1 LRKGSKV
8 ENRVTETLGE
18 MLLREGVINHD
29 QLEEALKR
37 QKVTAEKSIGQI
49 LVDMGVITESV
60 KMHFLQKKFNY
71 EMFRLGNRE
80 IEPLL
85 LSYIP
90 KQYAQKYHV
99 VPVGLDRGILIVAMD
114 DPSDL
119 NLLDNLKTTVG
130 LTIRPVIASMADI
143 DEILKQYPEIKEE
156 VYIAPKPHSS
166 LYNIIRYIFFPVM
179 GFLPLLLFI
188 VLLKFSEKF
197 LVFITKVV
205 QAGSSFSFDVFLYTL
220 LGWGL
225 WIIVMW
231 EINGLIFEEKT
242 PLQQAPS
249 SEDVEE

>member
-1 LRKGSKV
+1 MEKRA
-8 ENRVTETLGE
+8 TETLGE

-60 KMHFLQKKFNY
+60 KMHFLQKKFGY
-71 EMFRLGNRE
+71 ELFRLGNKE

-119 NLLDNLKTTVG
+119 SLLDNLKTTVG
-130 LTIRPVIASMADI
+130 LSIRPVIANMADI
-143 DEILKQYPEIKEE
+143 DEVLKQYPEIKEE
-156 VYIAPKPHSS
+156 VFVLPKPHSA
-166 LYNIIRYIFFPVM
+166 LYNFVRYIFFPVM
-179 GFLPLLLFI
+179 GFLPLLVFI
-188 VLLKFSEKF
+188 ALLKYSEGF
-197 LVFITKVV
+197 LILITGVI

-225 WIIVMW
+225 WIIIMW

-242 PLQQAPS
+242 PLQQSPS
-249 SEDVEE
+249 SEEMED

>member
-1 LRKGSKV
+1 MEKQ
-8 ENRVTETLGE
+8 VTETLGE

-37 QKVTAEKSIGQI
+37 QKVTVEKSIGQI

-60 KMHFLQKKFNY
+60 KMHFLQKKFGY
-71 EMFRLGNRE
+71 ELFRLNNKE

-90 KQYAQKYHV
+90 KHYAQKYHV
-99 VPVGLDRGILIVAMD
+99 VPVGLDRGILVVAMD

-130 LTIRPVIASMADI
+130 LSIRPVIASVADI
-143 DEILKQYPEIKEE
+143 DEILKQYPETKEE
-156 VYIAPKPHSS
+156 VFVLPKPRSA
-166 LYNIIRYIFFPVM
+166 LYKLIRYVFFPLM
-179 GFLPLLLFI
+179 GFLPLVIFI
-188 VLLKFSEKF
+188 ILVKFNEKF
-197 LVFITKVV
+197 LLYVTRVV

-225 WIIVMW
+225 WIIIVW
-231 EINGLIFEEKT
+231 EINGVIFEEKV
-242 PLQQAPS
+242 PLQQSPS
-249 SEDVEE
+249 SEENEE

>member
-1 LRKGSKV
+1 M

-37 QKVTAEKSIGQI
+37 QKVTTEKSIGQI

-60 KMHFLQKKFNY
+60 KMHFLQKKFGY
-71 EMFRLGNRE
+71 ELFRLGNKE

-90 KQYAQKYHV
+90 KHYAQKYHV

-119 NLLDNLKTTVG
+119 SLLDNLKTTVG
-130 LTIRPVIASMADI
+130 LSIRPVIANMTDI
-143 DEILKQYPEIKEE
+143 DEVLKQYPETKEE
-156 VYIAPKPHSS
+156 VYVLHKPHSGI
-166 LYNIIRYIFFPVM
+166 YNSIRYVFFPVM
-179 GFLPLLLFI
+179 GFLPLLIFI
-188 VLLKFSEKF
+188 ALLKFSEGF
-197 LVFITKVV
+197 LVMITGVI

-225 WIIVMW
+225 WIILLW
-231 EINGLIFEEKT
+231 EINGLFFEEKT
-242 PLQQAPS
+242 PLQQSHS
-249 SEDVEE
+249 SEEMEE